1 MIDEPEKA
9 NEQATEHLN
18 DLKSY
23 LFRSKKVRDRS
34 LKRAAKLV
42 KAEKKKIKVSED
54 KASTSF
60 PDITPQRFQ
69 KYSEKVN
76 NQLKQF
82 FNPQPSRTFRVR
94 CRSLKLVNTKELFQ
108 GVYLNFR
115 LQKNKIKALLNK
127 PHPNKDNSHPEPL
140 SNRDKLHDKIS
151 TSIKSKSRRLGEKS
165 YKSELR
171 HRYLKKLYK

>member
-1 MIDEPEKA
+1 MTDTAEQVTEP
-9 NEQATEHLN
+9 LN
-18 DLKSY
+18 DLKDY
-23 LFRSKKVRDRS
+23 LSRSKKARDRS

-42 KAEKKKIKVSED
+42 KAEKKKINISEN

-82 FNPQPSRTFRVR
+82 FNPQPPRTFRIR
-94 CRSLKLVNTKELFQ
+94 CRSLKLVNTKDLFQ
-108 GVYLNFR
+108 GVYFNFR
-115 LQKNKIKALLNK
+115 IQKNKIKALLNK
-127 PHPNKDNSHPEPL
+127 GHPNKVNANPESL
-140 SNRDKLHDKIS
+140 SNRDKLHDKTPI
-151 TSIKSKSRRLGEKS
+151 TIKSKSHRSVEKS
-165 YKSELR
+165 FKSELR